1 MAFASLLEIVFV
13 IGRKKLYQIPYYQEL
28 DG

>member
-13 IGRKKLYQIPYYQEL
+13 IGRKKTLPDPYYQEL